1 MLTCNQA
8 RYGLATM
15 TVLLSSVLVASM
27 VLADD
32 RLAQGQQ
39 GWPQPFPPQQQFPLP
54 QGQGQGQP
62 HYQPQQPQ
70 YQQPMPQQ
78 GFPAAGGQGFG
89 AMQPVPQQAPQQMQ
103 IQQAPQQWSP
113 AQQPQQLPIQPVQQ
127 PATPAP
133 APTQSVQPTGM
144 PPASAASAPAHPSPT
159 SGAATPDD
167 ASRPKERV
175 EADVSTRSVAITS
188 SFTGTEIIIFGSV
201 ENSRQETAESGL
213 YDVAIVI
220 EGATAPIVARK
231 KDRVAGLWI
240 NTAAQ
245 TFTDVPSYYAIASTR
260 PVSEIAE
267 PHVLVANE
275 IGFEHVRMN
284 AVKGD
289 KSPPASEL
297 QSFKDAV
304 IRRKQADKLYQKS
317 DYGVAFIGRSLFRST
332 LSLPANVPVGPL
344 KTTVY
349 LFKDRQLL
357 SKHVANVS
365 MQREGIEALMHNF
378 AFKYPLWYGIA
389 AVLIA
394 VAAGLIASALFKKG
408 SH

>member
-8 RYGLATM
+8 RFGLRAF
-15 TVLLSSVLVASM
+15 AF
-27 VLADD
+27 VLAFALVISAVTAED

-39 GWPQPFPPQQQFPLP
+39 GWPQQYAPQQYPQPQYHQQMPQQYQQQMPQQQPGFAAPQLP
-54 QGQGQGQP
+54 QQQQQP
-62 HYQPQQPQ
+62 QWMPAQPQQPTPPQ
-70 YQQPMPQQ
+70 MPTQPTQMPTQPQ
-78 GFPAAGGQGFG
+78 FGAPAPAAGPPPL
-89 AMQPVPQQAPQQMQ
+89 ALPV
-103 IQQAPQQWSP
+103 
-113 AQQPQQLPIQPVQQ
+113 
-127 PATPAP
+127 PAP
-133 APTQSVQPTGM
+133 AAA
-144 PPASAASAPAHPSPT
+144 PPAASPVPAAAEAK
-159 SGAATPDD
+159 AAAALP
-167 ASRPKERV
+167 PERV

-213 YDVAIVI
+213 YDIAIVI
-220 EGATAPIVARK
+220 EGTSAPIVARK

-240 NTAAQ
+240 NTEAQ
-245 TFTDVPSYYAIASTR
+245 TFNDVPSYYAIASTR
-260 PVSEIAE
+260 PIGEIAD
-267 PHVLVANE
+267 PAVLRANE
-275 IGFEHVRMN
+275 IGFQHVQMA
-284 AVKGD
+284 AVAGD

-317 DYGVAFIGRSLFRST
+317 DYGVVFIGRSLFRST

-344 KTTVY
+344 TTRVY
-349 LFKDRQLL
+349 LFKEGQLL
-357 SKHVANVS
+357 SKHVAKVA
-365 MQREGIEALMHNF
+365 MQREGIEAFMHNF

-394 VAAGLIASALFKKG
+394 AAAGIIASALFKKG